1 MRKIVRDREIRLALG
16 VLYTLAILFFSAV
29 HLGGSSAIAGENG
42 GQFAQGLQ
50 LSICFGAGDAGAAPS
65 SGACG
70 LCSLSASGA
79 GNDGAA
85 GQACAVRFVADEI
98 FTSFGMGRFGYD
110 YTIPPLRGP
119 PSSIS

>member
-29 HLGGSSAIAGENG
+29 HLGGSRAIAGENG

-50 LSICFGAGDAGAAPS
+50 LSICYGAGDVGAAQS

-70 LCSLSASGA
+70 LCSMAASGPDPD
-79 GNDGAA
+79 NVA
-85 GQACAVRFVADEI
+85 GQACTVRFVAGKI
-98 FTSFGMGRFGYD
+98 FTSFGASRFGYD
-110 YTIPPLRGP
+110 YSIPPLRGP